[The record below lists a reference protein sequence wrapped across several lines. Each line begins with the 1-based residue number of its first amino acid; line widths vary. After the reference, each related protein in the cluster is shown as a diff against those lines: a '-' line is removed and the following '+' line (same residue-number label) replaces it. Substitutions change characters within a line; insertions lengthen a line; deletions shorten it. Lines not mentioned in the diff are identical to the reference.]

1 MWWRHGGRTSLIN
14 LAPVCKRHH
23 ALIHARAYIICRLGP
38 GQYSF
43 TDPSSGTVIAPQG
56 TLPGAAGPID
66 GAHDAD
72 ITDQTIQQ
80 ALGDRL
86 DLHYAVWVALH
97 NGRDPEDEQYRYQR
111 PEVALA
117 A

>member
-1 MWWRHGGRTSLIN
+1 MDNLIP
-14 LAPVCKRHH
+14 LCKWHH
-23 ALIHARAYIICRLGP
+23 TLIHAKAYIIHRQAP

-43 TDPSSGTVIAPQG
+43 TNPSTGTTIAPLG
-56 TLPGAAGPID
+56 TLPEATGSID
-66 GAHDAD
+66 STHTAT
-72 ITDQTIQQ
+72 ITTDTIQQ

-97 NGRDPEDEQYRYQR
+97 NGWNPEIKRRPLQR
-111 PEVALA
+111 QEVAQA